1 MNSFF
6 EFIQQLGASSADIIW
21 FPLLI
26 WTTVASIVFFILR
39 LRPSLNPLFQYHIR
53 VATILALPL
62 GLCSALFIQVL
73 SSMKTSTSTFNS
85 AIFVIENPLPAI
97 SVTLSDASNN
107 LINWFN
113 INFLIGLFSIIIG
126 LVALILVVRL
136 VISYAQLKGLHKNLV
151 IEPLDNTLF
160 NNGLKDGSVY
170 VAFHNHSLVPFTFGW
185 KHPII
190 VLPDSIKDD
199 PQKLNMAIQHELVHI
214 RRGDYL
220 LQLFISIIQ
229 SFFWFHPLIHIAA
242 KEIETFREI
251 SCDQEVL
258 NTSDIH
264 PKNYA
269 NLLLELIPLGKSYD
283 SFTVSMAV
291 KQSTLKQRIETMKH
305 HKMHKTSYKRSLLL
319 LLSITLMV
327 IAPIA
332 CSDLRGPETLSEEE
346 ITSAEFIFEKA
357 SVEINGKEIFKSNNT
372 QKVPGL
378 DGLMLAPANYG
389 TFIISAMKFEGA
401 SLSGKIEGNKFS
413 ARINQMNIVL
423 TTESSILPDRTID
436 VWIRHFPN
444 KKWDHNV
451 MGTMPYARIHTPE
464 FLENLTP
471 SSIPPPPPNAREQ
484 IPYDEEVFIVVESM
498 PELQG
503 GQAGMQSK
511 VEYPQKAIDEGIE
524 GRVTIQFIVDENG
537 NVVNPTVIRG
547 IGGGCDEE
555 ALRVVSQAKFT
566 PGVQRG
572 RNVAVQMAL
581 PIVFKLSDSDFR
593 QSSSN
598 SIPPPPPPI
607 KIETLEA
614 ANGIFKVKLSNGA
627 GPIIGASVSV
637 KDQNIGAVT
646 DEAGIAT
653 ITGLL
658 NSSYE
663 FVFTVSD
670 WGETEK
676 TISIK

>member
-6 EFIQQLGASSADIIW
+6 ESIQQLGASSADIIW

-26 WTTVASIVFFILR
+26 WTTVASIIFFILR
-39 LRPSLNPLFQYHIR
+39 LRPALNPLFQYHIR
-53 VATILALPL
+53 VATLLALPL

-73 SSMKTSTSTFNS
+73 SSLKTSTSDFDS

-97 SVTLSDASNN
+97 SVTLSDATTNS
-107 LINWFN
+107 INWFN
-113 INFLIGLFSIIIG
+113 INFLIGLFSTIIG
-126 LVALILVVRL
+126 VVAVILVVRL
-136 VISYAQLKGLHKNLV
+136 VISYTQLKKLHKTLV
-151 IEPLDNTLF
+151 VEPLDNTSF

-199 PQKLNMAIQHELVHI
+199 HQKLDMAIQHELVHI

-220 LQLFISIIQ
+220 LQLVLSIIQ
-229 SFFWFHPLIHIAA
+229 SFFWFHPLILIGT

-327 IAPIA
+327 VAPIA
-332 CSDLRGPETLSEEE
+332 CSDLRGPETLSDEE
-346 ITSAEFIFEKA
+346 ILNEKMSLSEF
-357 SVEINGKEIFKSNNT
+357 VVDINGAEVLNQNNEGGVTTSGIGALTISPKNYGLFVFAIRPFEGAIQTGSISDNLVEFKINELNVSIIST
-372 QKVPGL
+372 QKVL
-378 DGLMLAPANYG
+378 ENNSNALLW
-389 TFIISAMKFEGA
+389 
-401 SLSGKIEGNKFS
+401 
-413 ARINQMNIVL
+413 V
-423 TTESSILPDRTID
+423 
-436 VWIRHFPN
+436 RHFPN
-444 KKWDHNV
+444 AKV
-451 MGTMPYARIHTPE
+451 PTGFSSYADANT
-464 FLENLTP
+464 
-471 SSIPPPPPNAREQ
+471 PPPPPPPINPQ
-484 IPYDEEVFIVVESM
+484 LTDDEVFVVVENM

-503 GQAGMQSK
+503 GQAGLQSK
-511 VEYPQKAIDEGIE
+511 VEYPQVAIRDGIE
-524 GRVTIQFIVDENG
+524 GRVTVQFTVDENG
-537 NVVNPTVIRG
+537 NVVNPKVIRG

-572 RNVAVQMAL
+572 RNVAVQMSL
-581 PIVFKLSDSDFR
+581 PILFRLNDSDF
-593 QSSSN
+593 QQQKVKISSHDSQE
-598 SIPPPPPPI
+598 IPPPPPPPI

-614 ANGIFKVKLSNGA
+614 ANGVFKVKLSNSA

-637 KDQNIGAVT
+637 KDQNIGAAT